1 MSLPW
6 VFSDGPVIGP
16 CSYRMAGTVL
26 LTRRERNSNS
36 LHNELGEW
44 MPILRVCDSYANW
57 LGRLTDY
64 PAQSISC
71 PVHWKLPLLSCLY
84 LTAIRYCQTGSY
96 MNSQHPSQSMRV
108 HMKMTILSSFTH
120 SYVFSKPVWLTFSH
134 REECIGLSFLFFLFF
149 YRDWSF
155 INWYKSVIK
164 VVHTICVQ
172 ILQSLEV
179 IWKLR
184 PKFHS
189 KLVELVKWTWELKQ
203 SDLWMNHLKCFCE
216 LDH

>member
-1 MSLPW
+1 MRLLW

-84 LTAIRYCQTGSY
+84 LTAIWYCQTGSY

-120 SYVFSKPVWLTFSH
+120 SYVFPNLYDL
-134 REECIGLSFLFFLFF
+134 LSPIVKNALVFLFFFF
-149 YRDWSF
+149 TETEAS
-155 INWYKSVIK
+155 
-164 VVHTICVQ
+164 
-172 ILQSLEV
+172 
-179 IWKLR
+179 
-184 PKFHS
+184 
-189 KLVELVKWTWELKQ
+189 
-203 SDLWMNHLKCFCE
+203 
-216 LDH
+216 